1 MRSWGRRLVLRPR
14 DALGI
19 SLVALLTVTV
29 LVGVFWTPYD
39 PIAIDLAHPLQPPSL
54 AHWLGTDQFGR
65 DVLSRAMIGAR
76 ISSEIAVATVAA
88 AVTAGTLL
96 GLLTGYLRGWTDR
109 LVMMLCDAALAFPGM
124 LLALALVAILGSS
137 RSSLVIALGIAYLP
151 AVTRVVRGSVL
162 SIRESEYIQASRLS
176 GDSALYTVL
185 RHVLPNAL
193 PPIVVLATSL
203 FGWVVLYES
212 ALSFLGVGVPPPA
225 PTWGNMLAD
234 SRPYMQIADW
244 LSIVPGLCI
253 VGTLLGVNL
262 LGDTLREWLD
272 PRAQP

>member
-1 MRSWGRRLVLRPR
+1 MMRRMMGLAQRPR
-14 DALGI
+14 DVLGLA
-19 SLVALLTVTV
+19 LVALLVITV
-29 LVGVFWTPYD
+29 LLGFAWTPYD
-39 PIAIDLAHPLQPPSL
+39 PIAIDLSGPLQPPSL

-76 ISSEIAVATVAA
+76 ISAEVALETVAA
-88 AVTAGTLL
+88 AILCGTAL

-109 LVMMLCDAALAFPGM
+109 ALMMLSDAVLAFPPI
-124 LLALALVAILGSS
+124 LLALALVAILGPS
-137 RSSLVIALGIAYLP
+137 RRSVMLALSIAYIP
-151 AVTRVVRGSVL
+151 VVTRVVRGSVL
-162 SIRESEYIQASRLS
+162 SIREGEYIQASVLC
-176 GDSALYTVL
+176 GDSTLYTL
-185 RHVLPNAL
+185 WRHVLPNTLA
-193 PPIVVLATSL
+193 PIVVLATSL

-234 SRPYMQIADW
+234 SRPYMETASW

-262 LGDTLREWLD
+262 LGDALRDWLD
-272 PRAQP
+272 PRQR